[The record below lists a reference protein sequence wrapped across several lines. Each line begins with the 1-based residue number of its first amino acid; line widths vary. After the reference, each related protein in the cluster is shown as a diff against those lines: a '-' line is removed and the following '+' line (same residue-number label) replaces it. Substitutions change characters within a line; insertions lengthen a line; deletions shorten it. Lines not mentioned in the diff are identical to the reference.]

1 MKKKALILLS
11 GGLESSALIPYL
23 IDKGGYD
30 SLEALNVFYGQT
42 NSKEQESAEKIAD
55 YYNVPIDFIDL
66 SKVFEFSSCA
76 MISKNKKDVFAELN
90 TSAQAKS
97 LDYGVSE
104 KTFIPYRNG
113 VFVSVA
119 TSIAYSKK
127 CSDVFCGIHGL
138 NDAQEMAYPDCSK
151 KFVETQIL
159 AVSLGTG
166 GYLNLVL
173 PFKSIQKY
181 EVLNLGLKLNLPY
194 ELTWSC
200 YTNNKKPCRK
210 CFACIERA
218 KAYKL
223 NNAVDPLLEEKV

>member
-1 MKKKALILLS
+1 M
-11 GGLESSALIPYL
+11 
-23 IDKGGYD
+23 
-30 SLEALNVFYGQT
+30 F
-42 NSKEQESAEKIAD
+42 
-55 YYNVPIDFIDL
+55 
-66 SKVFEFSSCA
+66 
-76 MISKNKKDVFAELN
+76 
-90 TSAQAKS
+90 
-97 LDYGVSE
+97 
-104 KTFIPYRNG
+104 
-113 VFVSVA
+113 
-119 TSIAYSKK
+119 
-127 CSDVFCGIHGL
+127 FCGIHGL
-138 NDAQEMAYPDCSK
+138 NDAQEMAYPDCSE

-210 CFACIERA
+210 CSACIERA